1 VYGRISPGAL
11 AAAGAMATSRNNKQQ
26 LEKEREEIEVERGE
40 FSAEREQFNEERT
53 MFAAERSK
61 WLAQIAALETIL
73 GEKEV
78 VSDFYTKIFSNF
90 QWLFIHSYGGC

>member
-1 VYGRISPGAL
+1 
-11 AAAGAMATSRNNKQQ
+11 MATSRNNKQQ
-26 LEKEREEIEVERGE
+26 LEKEREEIEAERGE

-78 VSDFYTKIFSNF
+78 VSVFFTPNLFKCSMAFYSFL
-90 QWLFIHSYGGC
+90 WWVLEC